1 MSNSFDKIQKNFGFG
16 FMRLPMVGDDVDIP
30 QTMEMVDTFLENGF
44 NYFDT
49 AHGYINGKSELAI
62 KTCLSSRYP
71 RDRYILTNKLS
82 ANYFK
87 KEIDK

>member
-1 MSNSFDKIQKNFGFG
+1 MEKIKGKLGFG
-16 FMRLPMVGDDVDIP
+16 CMRLKNDNNIVDEKVFC
-30 QTMEMVDTFLENGF
+30 EMIDYYMQNGF

-62 KTCLSSRYP
+62 KTFLSSRYP

-87 KEIDK
+87 N